1 MKVVLD
7 TNVYIG
13 AALQG
18 ELTEDILEE
27 VAENPEITLISSEE
41 ILLEIEQKLQK
52 KFHWATDRLEL
63 FLGRIRKIAEIVE
76 PKEKVNIIKRDP
88 DDNKILECALAGEAD
103 LIVTADQDLIKL
115 KRYKDI
121 GIIHPKTFTWIF
133 PEYLKRTKAN

>member
-1 MKVVLD
+1 MRVVLD

-27 VAENPEITLISSEE
+27 VVENPEITLICSEE
-41 ILLEIEQKLQK
+41 IFLEIEQKLQQ
-52 KFHWATDRLEL
+52 KFHWSTDRLEL

-76 PKEKVNIIKRDP
+76 PRERVNVIKRDP

-115 KRYKDI
+115 KQYKGI
-121 GIIHPKTFTWIF
+121 GIIHPKTLSWTF
-133 PEYLKRTKAN
+133 PEYFKKNN